1 MATNTEGIDISGAQS
16 GCVDWKNLDPIV
28 RFVVVKLTEGVRYED
43 PAAKGHCA
51 GARDSGRDLAGYH
64 YLRVRAGK
72 PQDARQQAHDAA
84 AVAMRERCEWLG
96 LDVESEGN
104 VGCRPAEYQA
114 AVMDFVREWKA
125 IVDLPL
131 AIYTYPGLWGSLG
144 TMPAELATLPLWIA
158 HYAPPS
164 PKVPI
169 VPAPWSEW
177 FLWQYAAS
185 AGVIGRIDGVRGMV
199 DRNVFRGSRDE
210 MRARLGLRVA
220 PLPSLSD
227 DPRVK
232 TQKEGD

>member
-1 MATNTEGIDISGAQS
+1 MANTEGIDISGAQR
-16 GCVDWKNLDPIV
+16 GCVDWAKLDPAI
-28 RFVVVKLTEGVRYED
+28 RFVVVKLTEGVSYED
-43 PAAKGHCA
+43 GAARDHCA
-51 GARDSGRDLAGYH
+51 GVRTAGRDLAGYH

-72 PQDARQQAHDAA
+72 SQDARQQAHDAA
-84 AVAMRERCEWLG
+84 AVATRERCEWLG

-104 VGCRPAEYQA
+104 AGARPVEYA
-114 AVMDFVREWKA
+114 TAVMDFAHEWRS
-125 IVDLPL
+125 IVETPL
-131 AIYTYPGLWGSLG
+131 VLYTYPGLWGSLG
-144 TMPAELATLPLWIA
+144 AMPMELAELPLWIA

-185 AGVIGRIDGVRGMV
+185 ASVIGRVDGVRGMV

-220 PLPSLSD
+220 PLPNLAD

-232 TQKEGD
+232 AQKEGD